1 MREVI
6 SVTLAVLMLF
16 ITAVPVQAQDK
27 TELRK
32 IKDQIAI
39 ASEYYS
45 EGRIGDAERMV
56 LKLLNEQ
63 NKLDSE
69 ANFLI
74 YRLLAFCSIAN
85 DDENAGTQYFVQA
98 LGYNP
103 TMSPDPVTWSPKIR
117 RVFENARQDYQIN
130 QEQQRLLRFAAE
142 AELCRRAS
150 SRSLFLPGSGQMM
163 KGHKAQGAI
172 LTTLFI
178 GASTAAIY
186 GQVVLPGAK
195 DDYLNARI
203 ADDASRLWDDY
214 RDAQYF
220 ANATGIMALSI
231 YCYSFLNALWSHPA
245 YSDSTK
251 K

>member
-1 MREVI
+1 MRETI
-6 SVTLAVLMLF
+6 SVILAVLFLLV
-16 ITAVPVQAQDK
+16 AVQPVQAQDK
-27 TELRK
+27 AQLGK
-32 IKDQIAI
+32 IKEQIAT

-45 EGRIGDAERMV
+45 EGRIGDAERLV

-63 NKLDSE
+63 NQLDGE

-85 DDENAGTQYFVQA
+85 DDENAGIQYFIQA
-98 LGYNP
+98 LEYNP

-117 RVFENARQDYQIN
+117 RVFDNARQNYQIH

-163 KGHKAQGAI
+163 KGHKAQGAL

-178 GASTAAIY
+178 GASAAAIY
-186 GQVVLPGAK
+186 GQVMLPGAK
-195 DDYLNARI
+195 DDYRNARNT
-203 ADDASRLWDDY
+203 ADAERLWQDF

-220 ANATGIMALSI
+220 ANGTGILALSI
-231 YCYSFLNALWSHPA
+231 YCYSFFNALWSHPS
-245 YSDSTK
+245 YPDSTK
-251 K
+251 